1 MKPYEYSLNLLSAR
15 AYTERALRRKLAQKE
30 FDQADIDAALER
42 LTSARL
48 IDDEKFAEEFARQ
61 KLVNGGSSV
70 RRVVQDLRRKGV
82 SVELARAAVARVS
95 ENEPVDIAA
104 SVESQ
109 ARKKLASM
117 GGLDDDTKRRRLFA
131 FLARRGFELDD
142 IKRAVDL
149 SFR

>member
-15 AYTERALRRKLAQKE
+15 AYTERGLRRKLEQKE
-30 FDQADIDAALER
+30 FDPAEVDAAIER

-48 IDDEKFAEEFARQ
+48 IDDEKYAEEFARQ

>member
-1 MKPYEYSLNLLSAR
+1 
-15 AYTERALRRKLAQKE
+15 
-30 FDQADIDAALER
+30 
-42 LTSARL
+42 
-48 IDDEKFAEEFARQ
+48 
-61 KLVNGGSSV
+61 
-70 RRVVQDLRRKGV
+70 
-82 SVELARAAVARVS
+82 
-95 ENEPVDIAA
+95 
-104 SVESQ
+104 VESQ

>member
-15 AYTERALRRKLAQKE
+15 AYTERGLRRKLEQKE
-30 FDQADIDAALER
+30 FDPAEVDAAIER

-48 IDDEKFAEEFARQ
+48 IDDEKYAEEFARQ
-61 KLVNGGSSV
+61 KLLNGGSSV